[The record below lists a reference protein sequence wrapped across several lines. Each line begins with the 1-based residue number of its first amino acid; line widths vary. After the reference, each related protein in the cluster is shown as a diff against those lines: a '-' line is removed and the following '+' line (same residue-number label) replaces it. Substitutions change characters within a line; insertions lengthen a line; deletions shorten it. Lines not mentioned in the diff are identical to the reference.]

1 MNRTTNIPY
10 LAVGFASL
18 FPKATVILLCNA
30 IVEMS
35 KGKLA
40 ATWLCASAA
49 ALVVSATAVVVST
62 TAVVSATADEE
73 LDDAAALVVSAATD
87 EDTDSG
93 AALDP
98 TVLDSATATA
108 LLLSAALE
116 LEVTLSAPEDD
127 EATTVTPDPA
137 AVTVVEPTKPA
148 VVSVAESIA
157 TEDEELVSAAA
168 LATVPLPPAM
178 TVTALPA
185 ALATV

>member
-1 MNRTTNIPY
+1 VNHTTNIPY

-18 FPKATVILLCNA
+18 FPKATVILLCSA

-35 KGKLA
+35 KGKLS

-49 ALVVSATAVVVST
+49 ALVVSATAVVST
-62 TAVVSATADEE
+62 IAVVSATADEE

-87 EDTDSG
+87 EDADSG
-93 AALDP
+93 AALDA
-98 TVLDSATATA
+98 TVLDSATAAA

-116 LEVTLSAPEDD
+116 LELTLSAPEDD

-137 AVTVVEPTKPA
+137 AVTVVDPTKPA

-168 LATVPLPPAM
+168 LATVPLSPAM

-185 ALATV
+185 AVATV